1 MKRFFLAGLVGLML
15 CQCENVASPSARR
28 ASLVDSGL
36 SPAERVRAAKHRP
49 LSTDPGDPLSKVR
62 AVDSGVAVSVLQF

>member
-15 CQCENVASPSARR
+15 CQCENVASPAARR
-28 ASLVDSGL
+28 SSLVDSGL
-36 SPAERVRAAKHRP
+36 SPSERVRAAKNRP
-49 LSTDPGDPLSKVR
+49 LSLDPKDPLSKMR